1 MILESSTLLEKTLA
15 YGAVSW
21 TNISLS
27 HNGIFFVSQIIFD
40 YIFDHGWYDLPL
52 DVLIKQ
58 THSKLLFYSAL

>member
-1 MILESSTLLEKTLA
+1 MILESSTLREETLA

-21 TNISLS
+21 TNIS
-27 HNGIFFVSQIIFD
+27 ITQQDFFSSQIIFD

>member
-1 MILESSTLLEKTLA
+1 MLYHGQI
-15 YGAVSW
+15 YQ
-21 TNISLS
+21 S

-40 YIFDHGWYDLPL
+40 YIFDYGWYDLPL

>member
-21 TNISLS
+21 TNISIS
-27 HNGIFFVSQIIFD
+27 QWDFFLSQIIFD

>member
-15 YGAVSW
+15 LMVLYHGQ
-21 TNISLS
+21 IYQS
-27 HNGIFFVSQIIFD
+27 HNGIFFVPQIIFD

-58 THSKLLFYSAL
+58 THSKILFYSAL